1 MTICTITMKDGRS
14 MVFSL
19 CPEKAPLTT
28 ASFADLANSGFYDG
42 LCFCRIVKGYV
53 LQGGSPDNDIMTDSS
68 FHIIGEF
75 AENGYDTGMDHRRGA
90 ISMARDEAPDTAGT
104 QFFICHLDAH
114 KLDGRYASFGYM
126 TEGFDV
132 LDRLAALPTTGA
144 ETWNKPLNLPIMERV
159 RVTSDTCL
167 PEIRRISSSSSF
179 SSSVARRRRT
189 STVITRSKGF
199 PQLSQCRCRLL
210 DSSASSSSI
219 PARLRT
225 APVTVT
231 GSQIG

>member
-75 AENGYDTGMDHRRGA
+75 AENGFDTGMDHRRGA
-90 ISMARDEAPDTAGT
+90 ISMARDDDPDSV
-104 QFFICHLDAH
+104 FICHEDAH
-114 KLDGRYASFGYM
+114 QLDGRYAAFGYM

-132 LDRLAALPTTGA
+132 LDDMASVPTSGK
-144 ETWNKPLNLPIMERV
+144 ETWNRPLCMPVMEQV

-167 PEIRRISSSSSF
+167 PEIRRI
-179 SSSVARRRRT
+179 
-189 STVITRSKGF
+189 
-199 PQLSQCRCRLL
+199 
-210 DSSASSSSI
+210 
-219 PARLRT
+219 
-225 APVTVT
+225 
-231 GSQIG
+231 